1 MRPPRASLLV
11 ALLVAVAGLC
21 GAPPLPAAT
30 SSTLHREQLRAVA
43 VAVARMGPRAPGA
56 NVYFVGFAGYGEQ
69 RVFRREEELARR
81 VLGGRFGALDHS
93 VQLVN
98 DVHDRHAYPLATFPN
113 LREAVRLVGERM
125 NRAEDVLVLMLTSHG
140 SAQDGIAVTNG
151 RLVDDALSPQ
161 DVRQV
166 LDAAGIRWRI
176 VVVSAC
182 YAGIF
187 IPVLKSDTT
196 LVMTAADARHSS
208 FGCADDRDLTYFGEA
223 LLQDALPHACSLPA
237 AFTDAQQIIRQ
248 RESAEG
254 EIHSNPQMY
263 VGRAMRAKLVQ
274 LDAARAAARCAAGP
288 APNPRPERSGPS
300 RQP

>member
-1 MRPPRASLLV
+1 MRRLRASLLLGLLIAAA
-11 ALLVAVAGLC
+11 ALCAGTSV
-21 GAPPLPAAT
+21 PAAT
-30 SSTLHREQLRAVA
+30 GALHGEQLRAVA
-43 VAVARMGPRAPGA
+43 AAVSQMAPRTPGTNA
-56 NVYFVGFAGYGEQ
+56 FFVGFAGYGEQ
-69 RVFRREEELARR
+69 RVFRREEELARH
-81 VLGGRFGALDHS
+81 VLGERFDALAHS

-98 DVHDRHAYPLATFPN
+98 DVHDRHAYPLATVPN
-113 LREAVRLVGERM
+113 LREALRLVGQRM
-125 NRAEDVLVLMLTSHG
+125 NRADDVLVLMLTSHG
-140 SAQDGIAVTNG
+140 SSEDGIAVTNG

-161 DVRQV
+161 DLRGA

-187 IPVLKSDTT
+187 IPTLKSDTT

-223 LLQDALPHACSLPA
+223 LLHDALPRACSLQA
-237 AFTDAQQIIRQ
+237 AFMDAQQIIRR

-263 VGRAMRAKLVQ
+263 LGNAMRAKLER
-274 LDAARAAARCAAGP
+274 LDAEHPTGARCGTT
-288 APNPRPERSGPS
+288 APGRSTMRELRP
-300 RQP
+300 